1 MPKPSNFTFFV
12 KQSDATDLADAVEL
26 KRMLESS
33 DDKVKLSAMR
43 QIVSGQVNGESPPGI
58 LMHLI
63 RFVLPSK
70 NKVLKKLLLLF
81 FENHEHVDESGRL
94 KQEMILVW

>member
-1 MPKPSNFTFFV
+1 MPKRSNFTFFV
-12 KQSDATDLADAVEL
+12 KQSDATDLVDAAEL
-26 KRMLESS
+26 KKMLESS
-33 DDKVKLSAMR
+33 DDKVKLSAMK
-43 QIVSGQVNGESPPGI
+43 QIISGQVNEESLSGI

-81 FENHEHVDESGRL
+81 FENHEYVDESGKL